1 MHCCIHLRI
10 VLCAHAL
17 LSLTFDNINVAVSYW
32 RQLRFSFF
40 KLVNACCASPGAIR
54 VLWIDDNWEQSL
66 GYWGSEN
73 IRSLLITNISLLCGV
88 PVRAV
93 MRFPCGAPVRA
104 VMRISCFVVFLCD
117 KYWDYE
123 ISCLAQRPDTDMLP
137 NSQSDVGM
145 LK

>member
-17 LSLTFDNINVAVSYW
+17 LSLTFDNIHVAVSYW

-66 GYWGSEN
+66 GYWGSEH
-73 IRSLLITNISLLCGV
+73 IRSWLITNISLLCG
-88 PVRAV
+88 
-93 MRFPCGAPVRA
+93 APVRV
-104 VMRISCFVVFLCD
+104 VMRIPCFVVFLCD

-123 ISCLAQRPDTDMLP
+123 ISCLAQRPTRKGCLTVRAMLGCW
-137 NSQSDVGM
+137 NSHRIINIFA
-145 LK
+145 